1 MSQDKTPKLQT
12 IDPAAEQML
21 KRAATLGYG
30 TAFSRAAKMQPCP
43 IGESGACCS
52 VCDMGPCRLVA
63 PKGQPLPTGVCGATI
78 DTVTARNVARHVAA
92 GTAAH
97 SDHGRDLMF
106 TLLAVTEK
114 HAQGYE
120 IRDPAKLRTIAAYF
134 GVKTDGRSVND
145 IAKEVAEKGL
155 ADFGKQKGE
164 LLYVGRAPKK
174 RQEIWRKLGIVPRG
188 IDREVVD
195 ILHRTH
201 MGDDQDAEHILLGAL
216 RTSLAD
222 GWGGSMMA
230 TDLSDV
236 MFGTPSPLVSQVNL
250 GVLKNDQVNL
260 VIHGHEP
267 TLSEMI
273 VKAAFEPELVEYAKS
288 KGAAG
293 INLCG
298 ICCTSNETLM
308 RQGVPSAGNFLNQEL
323 AIMTGAVDA
332 MIVDVQCIM
341 QSLSALSQKFH
352 TKFITTSSKVKI
364 EGGTHIEFDEE
375 HAYDIAKQIIRT
387 AIENYP
393 NRGAVEIPQELCDC
407 VPGFSHEY
415 IRYMQG
421 GVFRGSFRPLNDAVM
436 SGRLRGVA
444 GVVGCN
450 NPRTPQ
456 DAAHNSIV
464 RELLKNDV
472 LVVQT
477 GCGALA
483 NAKYGLLTGEA
494 AMEYAGPGLR
504 EVCEAIGI
512 PPVLHMGSCVDNTR
526 ILTVLTEMA
535 SEGGLGD
542 DISDIPGVGIAPEW
556 MSEKAL
562 AIGAYFAASGVYVLF
577 GVNAPTAAS
586 ENVVRIMSEG
596 WEKTVGGKMEFV
608 PDPDEIV
615 ARSLKHIDA
624 KRAALKLPAYD
635 PAKWGQS
642 GDDRIQEL
650 ITRRAAEQDEDRKQ
664 ALYGWIHAHAEEHA
678 HVHEH
683 FPVDTAALN

>member
-1 MSQDKTPKLQT
+1 MPKETAPKIRT
-12 IDPAAEQML
+12 IDPAAEQVL
-21 KRAATLGYG
+21 VRADALGYS

-52 VCDMGPCRLVA
+52 ICDMGPCRLVA
-63 PKGQPLPTGVCGATI
+63 AKGQPLPTGVCGATI
-78 DTVTARNVARHVAA
+78 DTVTARNMARHVAA

-106 TLLAVTEK
+106 TLLALAENAAK
-114 HAQGYE
+114 GYE
-120 IRDPAKLRTIAAYF
+120 IRDPAKLKTIAAYY
-134 GVKTDGRSVND
+134 GVKTDGRAIND
-145 IAKEVAEKGL
+145 IAREVAEKGL
-155 ADFGKQKGE
+155 TDFGKQKGE
-164 LLYVGRAPKK
+164 LLYVARAPQK
-174 RQEIWRKLGIVPRG
+174 RQELWRKLGITPRG

-201 MGDDQDAEHILLGAL
+201 MGDDQDAEHILQGAL

-230 TDLSDV
+230 TDISDV

-250 GVLKNDQVNL
+250 GVLKLDQVNL

-273 VKAAFEPELVEYAKS
+273 VKAADDPELIEYAKS
-288 KGAAG
+288 KGAKG

-323 AIMTGAVDA
+323 AILTGAVEA

-341 QSLSALSQKFH
+341 QSLSDLSKRFH

-364 EGGTHIEFDEE
+364 QGGLHFEFEE
-375 HAYDIAKQIIRT
+375 HRAYDIAKQIIRE
-387 AIENYP
+387 AIDNYP
-393 NRGAVEIPQELCDC
+393 NRGHAEIPNICSDC

-450 NPRTPQ
+450 NPRTTQ
-456 DAAHNSIV
+456 DAAHNYIV
-464 RELLKNDV
+464 KEFLKNDV

-494 AMEYAGPGLR
+494 ALEYAGPGLR

-577 GVNAPTAAS
+577 GVNAPTEAS
-586 ENVVRIMSEG
+586 ENVKRIMSEG

-608 PDPDEIV
+608 PDPQEIV
-615 ARSLKHIDA
+615 ARSLAHIDA
-624 KRAALKLPAYD
+624 KRAALKLPVYD
-635 PAKWGQS
+635 ANKWGNS
-642 GDDRIQEL
+642 GDERLKEL
-650 ITRRAAEQDEDRKQ
+650 LARREEERRQ
-664 ALYGWIHAHAEEHA
+664 ALYGWLHAHQHEHGVE
-678 HVHEH
+678 HVH
-683 FPVDTAALN
+683 PN